1 MTRSDAPSSSMPNRI
16 LIVDD
21 DRDLSVMLAEFL
33 RHEGFDVAHVEDG
46 TAALAILET
55 RQFDL
60 LILDI
65 MLPGLNG
72 LELLRGLRQSTTYLP
87 VMMLTA
93 RGDADD
99 RIAGLELG
107 ADDYLPKPFD
117 PRELLARIRAIL
129 RRGAGGTSGSTT
141 AKAEEIVRLGNLILD
156 LRRRRASIDDRPLEL
171 TSAEFRIL
179 NCLLDSQGK
188 PVDRHALTEQALGR
202 QLTLYDR
209 AIDTHVSNLRRK
221 MERVG
226 TSGVEIR
233 AVRGTGYELIETR

>member
-1 MTRSDAPSSSMPNRI
+1 
-16 LIVDD
+16 
-21 DRDLSVMLAEFL
+21 
-33 RHEGFDVAHVEDG
+33 
-46 TAALAILET
+46 
-55 RQFDL
+55 
-60 LILDI
+60 
-65 MLPGLNG
+65 
-72 LELLRGLRQSTTYLP
+72 
-87 VMMLTA
+87 MMLTA

-221 MERVG
+221 MERLG